1 MARFATTLILAVG
14 VLLTGAGPAL
24 ANDPPVTVALDPI
37 VFTDINPCTNDTHVV
52 TLTLTLR
59 SHDFELS
66 DPDRHHGTSMLAGSL
81 TTNSGFA
88 GRIDQVLV
96 DNGAGPFDGEGSP
109 TIVTVVTNG
118 IARNDAGD
126 AFAIHLIF
134 HLTFLDDEA
143 VVVLDR
149 LRLDCIG

>member
-1 MARFATTLILAVG
+1 MARFATTLMLAVG
-14 VLLTGAGPAL
+14 MLLTGAGPAI
-24 ANDPPVTVALDPI
+24 ASDPPETVALDPI
-37 VFTDINPCTNDTHVV
+37 VFTDINPCTGETHVV

-59 SHDFELS
+59 SHVFELS
-66 DPDRHHGTSMLAGSL
+66 DPERHHGTSTLAGTI
-81 TTNSGFA
+81 TTSSGFT

-118 IARNDAGD
+118 MARNDAGD
-126 AFAIHLIF
+126 AFAVHLIF
-134 HLTFLDDEA
+134 HLTFLDGEA

-149 LRLDCIG
+149 LRLDCVG